1 MAIRWMIYGA
11 NGYTGQ
17 LVAEEAIKR
26 GHEPILA
33 GRNREAL
40 LPLAKRLGLK
50 YMVFDLSDVKTVSE
64 AIGDLDVVY
73 HAAGP
78 FSQTSE
84 PMVKACLATG
94 THYLDI
100 TGEYTVMEAIYKLHD
115 AALANKIALISGV
128 GFDIV
133 PSDCLALYVAQ
144 KISAPYTIDIGI
156 NTHIKIS
163 PGTFKSMMEMS
174 TGGGWVR
181 RNGDL
186 VPLAIGAGGRRIRF
200 SHGEEYAIPVPFA
213 DISAAFRSTR
223 APNITSYLRMP
234 RAAGMVARV
243 TAPLSQMMMRSPFIR
258 HSTINLLERYFPG
271 PTAELR
277 AHDRCYLWARAMN
290 REGTASAEAWLEMP
304 EAYRFT
310 AEIGVR
316 AVERVVE
323 WHPVGALT
331 PSQAFGPDF
340 VLDVPGVVRL
350 DKLVS

>member
-11 NGYTGQ
+11 TGFTGQ

-40 LPLAKRLGLK
+40 APIAKRLGLK
-50 YMVFDLSDVKTVSE
+50 YMVFDLSDVKTVAE

-78 FSQTSE
+78 FVKTSE

-100 TGEYTVMEAIYKLHD
+100 TGEYKVMEAVYGLHE
-115 AALANKIALISGV
+115 AALANKIALIPGC

-133 PSDCLALYVAQ
+133 PSDCLAAYVAQ
-144 KISAPYTIDIGI
+144 KISAPHTIEIGV
-156 NTHIKIS
+156 HPLAGSIS
-163 PGTFKSMMEMS
+163 SGTLKSVMEMAPE
-174 TGGGWVR
+174 GGRVR

-186 VPLAIGAGGRRIRF
+186 VPIAIGAGGRRIRF
-200 SHGEEYAIPVPFA
+200 SYGDAYGIPMPFA

-223 APNITSYLRMP
+223 APNITVYLRVP
-234 RAAGMVARV
+234 PGLATAARITG
-243 TAPLSQMMMRSPFIR
+243 PLTQLALRSPAVKNTAF
-258 HSTINLLERYFPG
+258 NFLERYFPG
-271 PTAELR
+271 PTTEER
-277 AHDRCYLWARAMN
+277 ENERCYLWARAIN
-290 REGTASAEAWLEMP
+290 REGTATADAWLETR
-304 EAYRFT
+304 EAYSYT

-331 PSQAFGPDF
+331 PAQAFGADF
-340 VLDVPGVVRL
+340 ALDVPGTVRL
-350 DKLVS
+350 DKLG